1 VVYARLEERTVDRRN
16 LGSEGLAV
24 SEIGLGCMG
33 MSEFYGT
40 ADEEE
45 STATIHR
52 AIDLGITFL
61 DTADMYGPFTNEKL
75 VGKAIEGRRDEVVL
89 ATKFG
94 NVRGE
99 DGSFLGVNGKPDYV
113 REACDASLSRLGVDH
128 IDLYYQHRVDP
139 ETPIEETVGAM
150 KELVEAGKVRYLGLS
165 EAGAGTIR
173 KAHAVHPISALQS
186 EYSLFTRDVEDEILP
201 TVRELGIGFVPYSP
215 LGRGFL
221 TGRWRSIDDMP
232 EDDTRSARFPRFA
245 RENFQKNLELAGRVR
260 VVAEEKG
267 ITPGQ
272 LALAWLLAQGDDI
285 VPIPGTKRR
294 KYLEENAGAA
304 GVTLTEDDLASIE
317 EAMPRGSAAGERY
330 TEEMMRAVGR

>member
-1 VVYARLEERTVDRRN
+1 
-16 LGSEGLAV
+16 
-24 SEIGLGCMG
+24 MG
-33 MSEFYGT
+33 MSEFYGRGE
-40 ADEEE
+40 EEE

-52 AIDLGITFL
+52 AIELGMTLL

-75 VGKAIEGRRDEVVL
+75 VGKAIADRRDEVVL

-99 DGSFLGVNGKPDYV
+99 DGSFRGVSGTPDYV
-113 REACDASLSRLGVDH
+113 RDACDASLSRLGVDH

-165 EAGAGTIR
+165 EAGPETIR

-186 EYSLFTRDVEDEILP
+186 EYSLFTREVEDEILP
-201 TVRELGIGFVPYSP
+201 TVRDLGIGFVPYSP

-221 TGRWRSIDDMP
+221 TGRWRSIEDMP
-232 EDDTRSARFPRFA
+232 ENDTRSARFPRFA
-245 RENFQKNLELAGRVR
+245 EENFQKNVELADRVR
-260 VVAEEKG
+260 EVAEGKG

-294 KYLEENAGAA
+294 DYLEENAGAA

-330 TEEMMRAVGR
+330 GEEQMRAVGR